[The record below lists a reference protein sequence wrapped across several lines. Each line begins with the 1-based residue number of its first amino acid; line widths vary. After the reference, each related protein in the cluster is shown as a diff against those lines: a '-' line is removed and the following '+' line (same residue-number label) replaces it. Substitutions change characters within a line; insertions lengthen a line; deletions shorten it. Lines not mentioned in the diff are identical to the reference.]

1 MGGKSVAVFGASGQ
15 TGVPLVV
22 QALNDPDVSSVKAIV
37 RNKDKMEASLASEQ
51 LPDRQVVMSGFFL
64 AIFSK
69 LKGGKTQRFSKLKQ
83 IFCKTQGKYLKTQY
97 FGNFCCGG
105 PLQYCKLSNNDVIT
119 TILLHN
125 AGCTALTS

>member
-1 MGGKSVAVFGASGQ
+1 MIVWVKLANLMSYAVGI
-15 TGVPLVV
+15 
-22 QALNDPDVSSVKAIV
+22 QAFL
-37 RNKDKMEASLASEQ
+37 
-51 LPDRQVVMSGFFL
+51 L

-105 PLQYCKLSNNDVIT
+105 PLFNVAN
-119 TILLHN
+119 
-125 AGCTALTS
+125 